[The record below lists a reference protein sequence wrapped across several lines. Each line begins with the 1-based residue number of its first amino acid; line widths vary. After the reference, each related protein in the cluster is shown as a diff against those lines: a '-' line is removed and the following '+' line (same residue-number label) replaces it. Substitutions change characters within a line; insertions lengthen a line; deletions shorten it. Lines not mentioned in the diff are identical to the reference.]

1 MASILFQFLNM
12 VSMKNLLKTKVLPVI
27 LGLSFL
33 ILTNSCVKKNPGPGG
48 KSTITGIITGQ
59 NFTAGELEKQ
69 QITFTNGAQLEHGDY
84 FLLNQVKD
92 GNNYYIYF
100 KNPNWVSSA
109 DPALQGRTGLEVSFN
124 YSDSNL
130 EITQAVKSKLA
141 ALGVLEF
148 TMSLSNDILTLVY
161 KSRKDV
167 PDPDNG
173 TTNFAIDIAN
183 QGSADF
189 LSPTV
194 LYMAEKHVYLCYG
207 TNTVPDE
214 DLKTNNFGAFE
225 FSNLQAGTYKIYTI
239 SDNPP
244 YIDEHKEIAKT
255 IEITEDG
262 TTTDAGTFLVYY

>member
-1 MASILFQFLNM
+1 MAFILFQFHNM
-12 VSMKNLLKTKVLPVI
+12 VFMKNLLKTKLLNLI
-27 LGLSFL
+27 LGATLFL
-33 ILTNSCVKKNPGPGG
+33 ISNSCVKKNPGPGG
-48 KSTITGIITGQ
+48 NSTIKGTVTGQ
-59 NFTAGELEKQ
+59 NFSAGELEKQ

-100 KNPNWVSSA
+100 KNPNWVSTA
-109 DPALQGRTGLEVSFN
+109 DPMLQGRTGLEVSFN
-124 YSDSNL
+124 YSDSNV
-130 EITQAVKSKLA
+130 EIAQAVKSKLA

-148 TMSLSNDILTLVY
+148 TMALSNDILTLIY

-207 TNTVPDE
+207 ANTVPDE
-214 DLKTNNFGAFE
+214 DIKTNNFGAFE
-225 FSNLQAGTYKIYTI
+225 FTNLQVGTYKIYTI

-255 IEITEDG
+255 IEITENG
-262 TTTDAGTFLVYY
+262 INTDAGTFLVYY